1 MSVKFIQI
9 IGVLCMLVVLVIA
22 GYFSWQQYQ
31 RGQRIRAEVSILENE
46 AARVQ
51 RENDSLQERIQYFST
66 ENYREQESK
75 ERLNMRRP
83 DEFVVD
89 IEQVRK
95 STETSGERGA
105 QIAEEKNS
113 LPVYK
118 KWFLKVFR

>member
-1 MSVKFIQI
+1 ML
-9 IGVLCMLVVLVIA
+9 GVLAVA

-31 RGQRIRAEVSILENE
+31 RGQRIRSEVKVLEDE

-51 RENDSLQERIQYFST
+51 HENESLQERIQYFST

-89 IEQVRK
+89 IEQLRK
-95 STETSGERGA
+95 PTENTATQNTQVAEGESA
-105 QIAEEKNS
+105 TPI
-113 LPVYK
+113 YK

>member
-1 MSVKFIQI
+1 ML
-9 IGVLCMLVVLVIA
+9 GVLAVA

-31 RGQRIRAEVSILENE
+31 RGQRIRSEVKVLEDE

-51 RENDSLQERIQYFST
+51 HENESLQERIQYFST

-75 ERLNMRRP
+75 ERLNMRRS

-89 IEQVRK
+89 IEQLRK
-95 STETSGERGA
+95 PTENTVMQSAQVAEGESTTP
-105 QIAEEKNS
+105 I
-113 LPVYK
+113 YK